1 MRKYILTE
9 MVFLCSRLLI
19 AHASAQLFWLAPC
32 ATPAHSRTH
41 YPRFVVTVV
50 PWLRSREERTRP
62 TRPWQETPHELE
74 ARLQQA
80 ADWANTWFDGRSL
93 CMGVP
98 KRLSAMVSETHGDR
112 LPH

>member
-1 MRKYILTE
+1 MAD
-9 MVFLCSRLLI
+9 FLP
-19 AHASAQLFWLAPC
+19 HE
-32 ATPAHSRTH
+32 
-41 YPRFVVTVV
+41 TVV
-50 PWLRSREERTRP
+50 PWLRRREEHTRP

-74 ARLQQA
+74 VRLQQA

-98 KRLSAMVSETHGDR
+98 KRLNAMVSETRGDR